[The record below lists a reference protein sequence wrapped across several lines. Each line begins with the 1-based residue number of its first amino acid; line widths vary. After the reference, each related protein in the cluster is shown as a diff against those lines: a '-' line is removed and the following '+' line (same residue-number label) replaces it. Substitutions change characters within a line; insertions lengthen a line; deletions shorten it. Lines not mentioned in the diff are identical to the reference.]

1 MLTAETVHTVVAAQD
16 IAAKRG
22 WDFGF
27 NHVTG
32 SIISEVRNIIVGM
45 FLESGADQL
54 LMLDSDQ
61 AASRATIDRM
71 ISFDKMLVGCIYPRR
86 KFFWSQVD
94 VAKSRSVEQ
103 LCYQASAFI
112 GWLEE
117 DEQGQSQIVDGC
129 GKATYVGTGLVLI
142 QRAVFENLMKRYP
155 ELKGRGFDQSLYPY
169 LSENWGFFNHVP
181 QENSS
186 LLGEDVSL
194 CQRWRA
200 IGGDIWADVASDISH
215 VGRYTYQGNYL
226 DYLRALRS

>member
-86 KFFWSQVD
+86 KFFWSQVT
-94 VAKSRSVEQ
+94 SRNPEAWNSFATRLQ
-103 LCYQASAFI
+103 PSLA
-112 GWLEE
+112 GWRR
-117 DEQGQSQIVDGC
+117 
-129 GKATYVGTGLVLI
+129 TN
-142 QRAVFENLMKRYP
+142 RAN
-155 ELKGRGFDQSLYPY
+155 
-169 LSENWGFFNHVP
+169 
-181 QENSS
+181 
-186 LLGEDVSL
+186 
-194 CQRWRA
+194 
-200 IGGDIWADVASDISH
+200 
-215 VGRYTYQGNYL
+215 
-226 DYLRALRS
+226 LRS